1 MSDTVDLKVK
11 LGIETSSATKQIKEL
26 TNELKTIDKEIKSL
40 DTNTNSL
47 AKICKTWVQKLIY
60 VKLKFQD

>member
-26 TNELKTIDKEIKSL
+26 TNELKTIDREI
-40 DTNTNSL
+40 
-47 AKICKTWVQKLIY
+47 
-60 VKLKFQD
+60 

>member
-40 DTNTNSL
+40 DTNTNSFSKNMQNMG
-47 AKICKTWVQKLIY
+47 AKA
-60 VKLKFQD
+60 D